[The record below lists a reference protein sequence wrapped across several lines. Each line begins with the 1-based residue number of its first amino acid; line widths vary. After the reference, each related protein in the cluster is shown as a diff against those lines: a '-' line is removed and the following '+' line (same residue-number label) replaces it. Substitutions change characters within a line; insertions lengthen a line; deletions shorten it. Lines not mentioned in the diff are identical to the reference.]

1 MPASNCQKLLGEQYG
16 MSLIELGL
24 LGFEP
29 MTHALVKSTI
39 KIGKDPACSIAGFHV
54 LFITDSAQLT
64 NAINFEYLLTQPSP
78 VSFFRYCS

>member
-1 MPASNCQKLLGEQYG
+1 MPASNRQKLLGEQYG

-29 MTHALVKSTI
+29 MTHAFKSTI
-39 KIGKDPACSIAGFHV
+39 KIGKYPVHFIAGFQV
-54 LFITDSAQLT
+54 LFIIDRAQLT

-78 VSFFRYCS
+78 ISFL